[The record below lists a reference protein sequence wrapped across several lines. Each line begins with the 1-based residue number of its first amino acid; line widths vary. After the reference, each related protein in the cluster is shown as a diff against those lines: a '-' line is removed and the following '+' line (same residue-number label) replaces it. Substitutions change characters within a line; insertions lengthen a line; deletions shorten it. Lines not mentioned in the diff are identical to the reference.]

1 MLVSRKKIMKKRKRL
16 KIKEFT
22 YVKELIKLKKKK
34 LYRIQRELFLLKLFI
49 IFAIYN
55 EILWSCRILSTRYCK

>member
-1 MLVSRKKIMKKRKRL
+1 MKKRKRL

-22 YVKELIKLKKKK
+22 YVKELIKLKKKKK

-55 EILWSCRILSTRYCK
+55 EIL

>member
-34 LYRIQRELFLLKLFI
+34 LYRIRRELFLLKLFI

-55 EILWSCRILSTRYCK
+55 EIL

>member
-1 MLVSRKKIMKKRKRL
+1 MKKRKRL

-34 LYRIQRELFLLKLFI
+34 IIPNSERI
-49 IFAIYN
+49 IFIKIIYYFCY
-55 EILWSCRILSTRYCK
+55 I

>member
-1 MLVSRKKIMKKRKRL
+1 MKKRKRL

-34 LYRIQRELFLLKLFI
+34 NYTEFRENYF
-49 IFAIYN
+49 Y
-55 EILWSCRILSTRYCK
+55 